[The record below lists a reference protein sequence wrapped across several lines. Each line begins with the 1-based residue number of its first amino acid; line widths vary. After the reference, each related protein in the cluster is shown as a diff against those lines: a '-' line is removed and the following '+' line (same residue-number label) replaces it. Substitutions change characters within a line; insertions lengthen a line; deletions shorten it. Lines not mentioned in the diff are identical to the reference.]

1 MLKNLRR
8 KRKQSGQSTLE
19 YIVLVTGV
27 VAILILFLGPT
38 GPFRKAYN
46 DTMTQGTNGMT
57 QMANRLSSSRN

>member
-1 MLKNLRR
+1 MFKNLRR
-8 KRKQSGQSTLE
+8 KRKNGGQSTLE

-46 DTMTQGTNGMT
+46 DTMSQGTSGMVN
-57 QMANRLSSSRN
+57 MANRLAASRN